1 MPPKSARGYSM
12 LTNIRKRLALTLLKG
27 VDVDFENKCEYCFDK
42 QEWQTANGKFV
53 CEKHMKMP
61 IQKKQTGEK

>member
-1 MPPKSARGYSM
+1 MAF
-12 LTNIRKRLALTLLKG
+12 ILLKG
-27 VDVDFENKCEYCFDK
+27 VDVDFANKCEYCFDK

-53 CEKHMKMP
+53 CEKHMKML